1 MTPPTISPKLSTDRQ
16 EREGSWTTPLAPVDQ
31 EYYAGGRQAR
41 AANHALQGVFVV
53 PRRPA
58 VEGDSGGPQDRADDT
73 PGEASSRGPLTD
85 RQLEILVQVARGRT
99 NREVGRALG
108 ISERTVRNHLRTI
121 SHKLSTSDRTRSVV
135 LSIER
140 GWIAIPLEPEST
152 TASDEAEQGV
162 GHRRSSPADTKPGGE
177 QE

>member
-1 MTPPTISPKLSTDRQ
+1 MTPPTIPHRLSTDHQ

-31 EYYAGGRQAR
+31 EYYAGGHQAR
-41 AANHALQGVFVV
+41 SANHALQGVFVV

-58 VEGDSGGPQDRADDT
+58 VEGGSGGPMDRADDT
-73 PGEASSRGPLTD
+73 SRAAPHGPLTD

-99 NREVGRALG
+99 NRGVGQALG

-121 SHKLSTSDRTRSVV
+121 SHKLSTSDRTRAVV

-140 GWIAIPLEPEST
+140 GWIAIPLEPETT
-152 TASDEAEQGV
+152 TASDEAGQGV
-162 GHRRSSPADTKPGGE
+162 EHRRSSPAEVKPGGGE
-177 QE
+177 E